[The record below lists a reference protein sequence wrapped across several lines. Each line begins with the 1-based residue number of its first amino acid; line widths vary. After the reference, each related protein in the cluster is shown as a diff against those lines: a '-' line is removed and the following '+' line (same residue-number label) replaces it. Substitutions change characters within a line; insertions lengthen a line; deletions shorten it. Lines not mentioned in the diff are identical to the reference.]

1 MKLSAVETAAMIV
14 LMVEGDEVLN
24 SDLAKQHG
32 IKLTPKHRANLNEL
46 KLVETR
52 PHGRTM
58 IHVLTDRGWARLA
71 DEFREGVA
79 ASPGATGGALRSLAS
94 GVARFMERTDHRL
107 GDLFEPEPPVE
118 AAERPETAEAPGG
131 SRAVQEATGV
141 AEALGGARAT
151 GAIRGARA
159 AGGVEGVEG
168 RVRGAYTELAREPG
182 GWVSLTD
189 LRRRLSELP
198 RDVMDDALRSLN
210 RQPDVVMVPEDNQ
223 KALRAEDRE
232 AALVISD
239 QHKHYLAIGVR

>member
-32 IKLTPKHRANLNEL
+32 IKLTPRHRKNLNDL

-58 IHVLTDRGWARLA
+58 VHVLTDKGWARLA

-79 ASPGATGGALRSLAS
+79 ASPGATGGALRSLAF
-94 GVARFMERTDHRL
+94 GVARFMGRTDHRL
-107 GDLFEPEPPVE
+107 GDLFQPEPP
-118 AAERPETAEAPGG
+118 AEGPEGPG
-131 SRAVQEATGV
+131 
-141 AEALGGARAT
+141 
-151 GAIRGARA
+151 
-159 AGGVEGVEG
+159 GVEG

-189 LRRRLSELP
+189 LRRQLSELP
-198 RDVMDDALRSLN
+198 RDAVDDALRSLN

-239 QHKHYLAIGVR
+239 QHKHYLAIGAR

>member
-58 IHVLTDRGWARLA
+58 IHLLTDRGWARLA

-79 ASPGATGGALRSLAS
+79 ASPGATGGALRSLAF

-118 AAERPETAEAPGG
+118 AAERPE
-131 SRAVQEATGV
+131 AT
-141 AEALGGARAT
+141 EALGG
-151 GAIRGARA
+151 
-159 AGGVEGVEG
+159 VES
-168 RVRGAYTELAREPG
+168 RVRGAYAELAREPG

-210 RQPDVVMVPEDNQ
+210 RQSDVVMVPEDNQ